1 MNDFFKPNKLIMKRI
16 LQISNKLLKRSLFR
30 KGVLAFTILM
40 SLFHNTFSQ
49 IQTVSTY
56 PTIVADNGVTT
67 GGVSFEIESNASV
80 DVTGFSQ
87 TFYTSVTN
95 VNVWYRVGGV
105 QNVFGQAANISTAS
119 GWVLHQTNI
128 PVTATDQTVPVQF
141 NLTNFISVPANT
153 PVGIFLE
160 NAPRYRT
167 FVAGNQEIFTN
178 GTLTI
183 KNGTNYGY
191 GGTVPSPTNH
201 PRQFAGAV
209 HYQLQVPCIDPP
221 FTGNLVSSQLF
232 ACPNESVTLSVDTM
246 TFGIGQTLTWQ
257 QSVDNTN
264 WVNIPNSNSTIIS
277 VTPTTDTYYRLQVT
291 CGSTTTSS
299 SLFLEV
305 GQPLAG
311 FYTINSAF
319 PTDLASLNFQ
329 SIGAAVSLLNCV
341 GVSGP
346 VVFNV
351 VQGSG
356 PYNEQIALNNISG
369 ASDVN
374 TITFNGNGQTMS
386 FTTTAALRYLFLLDG
401 AKHITINDFVFEG
414 TTLATNF
421 FPVLLTNQA
430 DSNTISN
437 NEFLM
442 STTVTGLT
450 VGGVLIS
457 GSLTTWTTT
466 GNNGSYNKIFGNS
479 FVGGYF
485 GVRIN
490 GAAATPGIENQ
501 VYDNDFSDYFHTGVG
516 FEQAT
521 KALVDN
527 NRFTPRATASTAN
540 RAIDISNCNNGFT
553 VSNNKASSFGQYF
566 IRINICVGTATDR
579 GLIAN
584 NVAANSTNYT
594 STVGGVVRF
603 EGATT
608 TYVDVF
614 HNSFAIP
621 GVLRGLYST
630 VAITNLRIINNVFYS
645 ESGSLIF
652 DFTNAGFA
660 EEVDYNNYY
669 STGANIFNVGTNY
682 SSLAT
687 FRNELAT
694 TSPNDF
700 NSIFGNPVFYDLID
714 MVPGSILIKNQGT
727 PLPSVTE
734 DILGVARNTTAPDMG
749 AYEYVPFAIDAEAS
763 NLVSPVSECGLTNT
777 ETVTIRITNNGT
789 SALVNPTVGFSL
801 DGTPYITETT
811 TLNIASG
818 TSANYTFSASV
829 NLSVASSVS
838 TIKFYVNATG
848 DVNPTNDT
856 SIVYSITNFPVFASP
871 ITEDFESFVPGLNAT
886 GYQNGWSA
894 VPENST
900 TLYRWIVRSGATATA
915 NTGPDVDNT
924 IGNVS
929 GKYIYTQSA
938 SGIQG
943 DEATAMLPC
952 LDLTTMTYPGLEFYY
967 HMYGDQI
974 DRLYIDVLN
983 NGVWLAVDSIIGQ
996 QQTSGSQPW
1005 IRRQVNLS
1013 GYINE
1018 TIKVRFRGI
1027 RGVGVR
1033 GNMAIDDV
1041 SLIELPASDAKL
1053 LSASIVESACSL
1065 SNSEPVS
1072 VTVRNEGGAA
1082 MTNFQVRYSINGGTP
1097 VSETVTAS
1105 VAPATNFTYTFN
1117 TNADLSVFQVYTFD
1131 FEVRLNGDTIFAN
1144 DSLLGL
1150 ETENFYT
1157 PSQPTVITT
1166 QKVCRDNEATLWAKS
1181 DSSFVV
1187 HNWYQGVMG
1196 QEADY
1201 LGDTITTMALSDT
1214 TLFYI
1219 KATTGSLDSI
1229 QPYLPNS
1236 TTSIVSAIYGIIF
1249 SVNQPTAIKEV
1260 DVFSMGSAG
1269 NITVLLRE
1277 VPGGNLVNTYTVNVS
1292 AGTGTNPSKHTIN
1305 LNTGILPVGQYAIS
1319 MTAYSTGVQL
1329 IRDNGTYTGGYPVNS
1344 PNGEVTIL
1352 GYHTS
1357 FPTLTTGATTYYF
1370 FYNLKIGAEG
1380 CSSTPAEVLVNVPR
1394 VKLGPDTTLCDYNN
1408 PYILDGGPNF
1418 DTYQW
1423 SNGATTQSI
1432 EVAWN
1437 GFSGGYI
1444 LTATSG
1450 NCTDADTVF
1459 VLIDCPLADGLTT
1472 DETQLKVYPNPSEG
1486 VFTLEFIGL
1495 NKEEMALEILDQSGR
1510 LVYDEIIANT
1520 FNYKKQIELNGLS
1533 QGIYF
1538 IRLYNQGYSNV
1549 EKLIIR

>member
-1 MNDFFKPNKLIMKRI
+1 MTIIYKLKLFIMKNFLQNSSKLIKSSF
-16 LQISNKLLKRSLFR
+16 LKKQLLIFSL
-30 KGVLAFTILM
+30 LFT
-40 SLFHNTFSQ
+40 TFSQ
-49 IQTVSTY
+49 NLEAQTYCVPSYSSGCAAFNDYIQSFSTTLGVNNISNLNTGCSVGSYSDYTSQIVSVVQGNDFNFQITSGPANQTY
-56 PTIVADNGVTT
+56 SIWIDFDNNGTFDHPSERVFTT
-67 GGVSFEIESNASV
+67 GTTSTAIASGTIAV
-80 DVTGFSQ
+80 PSTVNPGNKRMRVFSQ
-87 TFYTSVTN
+87 FSGEPINPCSSSSSWGETEDYT
-95 VNVWYRVGGV
+95 VNV
-105 QNVFGQAANISTAS
+105 
-119 GWVLHQTNI
+119 
-128 PVTATDQTVPVQF
+128 
-141 NLTNFISVPANT
+141 
-153 PVGIFLE
+153 
-160 NAPRYRT
+160 
-167 FVAGNQEIFTN
+167 
-178 GTLTI
+178 
-183 KNGTNYGY
+183 
-191 GGTVPSPTNH
+191 
-201 PRQFAGAV
+201 
-209 HYQLQVPCIDPP
+209 LQQGPCIDPP
-221 FTGNLVSSQLF
+221 FIGNILSSSLVICAGQ
-232 ACPNESVTLSVDTM
+232 SVTLSVDTV
-246 TFGIGQTLTWQ
+246 TYGTGQTFQWQ
-257 QSVDNTN
+257 QSSDNIS
-264 WVNIPNSNSTIIS
+264 WSNIASATSSSFTIS
-277 VTPTTDTYYRLQVT
+277 PTTDTYFRLQAT

-374 TITFNGNGQTMS
+374 TITFNGNGETMS

-1131 FEVRLNGDTIFAN
+1131 FEVRLNGDTVFEN

-1157 PSQPTVITT
+1157 PAQPTVITT
-1166 QKVCRDNEATLWAKS
+1166 QKVCRDNEATLWAQS

-1187 HNWYQGVMG
+1187 HNWFQGVMG

-1214 TLFYI
+1214 TLFYVQ
-1219 KATTGSLDSI
+1219 ATTGSLDSI
-1229 QPYLPNS
+1229 QPYAPNGTGAFMS
-1236 TTSIVSAIYGIIF
+1236 ATSVWGVAIQI
-1249 SVNQPTAIKEV
+1249 NQPISLQEV
-1260 DVFSMGSAG
+1260 DVFNIGSSG
-1269 NITVLLRE
+1269 NITIDIRE
-1277 VPGGNLVNTYTVNVS
+1277 IPGGNVIASSSGFVA
-1292 AGTGTNPSKHTIN
+1292 AGAVPGVKSTII
-1305 LNTGILPVGQYAIS
+1305 LNTPVLPVGQYGIVLSAA
-1319 MTAYSTGVQL
+1319 TTGVNL
-1329 IRDNGTYTGGYPVNS
+1329 IRDSGTMQGYPTSSSN
-1344 PNGEVTIL
+1344 NEVSII
-1352 GYHTS
+1352 GFHTS
-1357 FPTLTTGATTYYF
+1357 FPTISTATNTYYW
-1370 FYNLKIGAEG
+1370 FYNLKIGAKG
-1380 CSSTPAEVLVNVPR
+1380 CSSIPAEVLVNVPR

-1432 EVAWN
+1432 EIAWSGN
-1437 GFSGGYI
+1437 SGGYI

-1459 VLIDCPLADGLTT
+1459 VLIDCPLADGLIT

-1486 VFTLEFIGL
+1486 IFTLEFIGL
-1495 NKEEMALEILDQSGR
+1495 NKEEMVLEILDQSGR

-1538 IRLYNQGYSNV
+1538 IRLYNKGYSNV